1 MKKIIILTI
10 LCLCVNQNTF
20 SQSPPVLMDGFPIVL
35 DSVDFCY
42 TTGSSAIVANF
53 GIEEE
58 KRIFIGVNLIL
69 QTGKIFL
76 IDSKGKILPN
86 FPKTV
91 NCIVS
96 YIETAAGDVNGDGY
110 IDLVVRADSLYVF
123 DYNGNYLPGFPVYIP
138 NSAVNPGNIL
148 SIYDLDGD
156 GKLEIITVKQNII
169 YVLNHDGTF
178 RSGWPR
184 IIDFGERTFISTFA
198 IGDLNNDN
206 IPEMIF
212 PSSIAPSWDSNKIF
226 ILSPDGNDLNFSPI
240 NSDSNYF
247 FEFFDNPVIYKDNG
261 KSKFAILS
269 NNSPNGMPNT
279 YKSRF
284 TIYNN
289 EGEIEERSYQNPLFR
304 NESLTAGN
312 YNNSDYFFIF
322 GNSFFQVF
330 GYTDNGSLMPGF
342 PIFSPVLQY
351 RSTSIGKLTDKF
363 CFVSFPGNQ
372 DTVGGM
378 GLRGYLSFWNT
389 DAQEL
394 SWSPLRPKGLPAS
407 APTFCDLNNDGQADM
422 LLTSNG
428 FINGGDGCGLYAW
441 TFPGVSYN
449 TENFPWPMY
458 GHDRYRT
465 FQHGFI
471 PPDEP
476 VGIQPYST
484 EVPDR
489 FSLSQNY
496 PNPFNPSTVINY
508 ELRVTGFAKLIVYDV
523 LGHNVATLVN
533 EKQNAGSYRISFEG
547 RNLSS
552 GVYFYKLDAGEFS
565 ETKRMILLK

>member
-1 MKKIIILTI
+1 
-10 LCLCVNQNTF
+10 
-20 SQSPPVLMDGFPIVL
+20 
-35 DSVDFCY
+35 
-42 TTGSSAIVANF
+42 
-53 GIEEE
+53 
-58 KRIFIGVNLIL
+58 
-69 QTGKIFL
+69 
-76 IDSKGKILPN
+76 
-86 FPKTV
+86 
-91 NCIVS
+91 
-96 YIETAAGDVNGDGY
+96 
-110 IDLVVRADSLYVF
+110 VF

-261 KSKFAILS
+261 KSKIAIVS

>member
-35 DSVDFCY
+35 DSVDYCY
-42 TTGSSAIVANF
+42 NTGSSSIVANF
-53 GIEEE
+53 GSGEE
-58 KRIFIGVNLIL
+58 KRIFIGVNVIL

-91 NCIVS
+91 NCLVS

-123 DYNGNYLPGFPVYIP
+123 DYNGNYLPGFPAYVP
-138 NSAVNPGNIL
+138 NSAVTPGNIL

-156 GKLEIITVKQNII
+156 DKLEIITVKQNII
-169 YVLNHDGTF
+169 YVLNHDGTY
-178 RSGWPR
+178 RNGWPR
-184 IIDFGERTFISTFA
+184 IIDFGERTFISKFA

-212 PSSIAPSWDSNKIF
+212 PSTIAPSRDSNKIF
-226 ILSPDGNDLNFSPI
+226 ILSPDGKDLSFSPI

-247 FEFFDNPVIYKDNG
+247 FESFDNPVLYKDNG
-261 KSKFAILS
+261 KSKIAIVS

-279 YKSRF
+279 FKSRF

-289 EGEIEERSYQNPLFR
+289 EGEIDVRSNLNAYYN

-363 CFVSFPGNQ
+363 CLVSFPGNQ

-407 APTFCDLNNDGQADM
+407 APTFCDLNNDGQADI

-428 FINGGDGCGLYAW
+428 YINGGDGCGLYAW

-476 VGIQPYST
+476 VGIQPLNSN
-484 EVPDR
+484 VPSS
-489 FSLSQNY
+489 FNIYQNF
-496 PNPFNPSTVINY
+496 PNPFNPTTSIKFDIAMSGNVKLVVFDMLGKEIST
-508 ELRVTGFAKLIVYDV
+508 LI
-523 LGHNVATLVN
+523 N
-533 EKQNAGSYRISFEG
+533 EKLNIGTYQVSFEG
-547 RNLSS
+547 SSLSS
-552 GVYFYKLDAGEFS
+552 GIYFYQLQGENYFK
-565 ETKRMILLK
+565 TMKMILIK

>member
-1 MKKIIILTI
+1 MKKIIIIAI
-10 LCLCVNQNTF
+10 LCLNIIKITY
-20 SQSPPVLMDGFPIVL
+20 SQSPPVLMEGFPILL
-35 DSVDFCY
+35 DSVDYCY

-53 GIEEE
+53 GKGDE
-58 KRIFIGVNLIL
+58 KRIFIGVDVFSVI
-69 QTGKIFL
+69 GKIFL
-76 IDSKGKILPN
+76 IDSKGITLPS

-91 NCIVS
+91 NCFVN
-96 YIETAAGDVNGDGY
+96 YIETAAGDINGDGT
-110 IDLVVRADSLYVF
+110 IDLVVRADSLHVF
-123 DYNGNYLPGFPVYIP
+123 DYKGYYLPGFPAYVP
-138 NSAVNPGNIL
+138 NSALALSNIL
-148 SIYDLDGD
+148 SIYDLDSD

-169 YVLNHDGTF
+169 YVFNHDGTV
-178 RSGWPR
+178 RNGWPK
-184 IIDFGERTFISTFA
+184 IIDIGERTFISTFA
-198 IGDLNNDN
+198 IGNLNNDN

-212 PSSIAPSWDSNKIF
+212 PSSKAPSLDSNMIF
-226 ILSPDGNDLNFSPI
+226 IFTPDGIELNFSPI
-240 NSDSNYF
+240 VSDSNYY
-247 FEFFDNPVIYKDNG
+247 FDIFNNPVIYKD
-261 KSKFAILS
+261 KDEPKFAIVS
-269 NNSPNGMPNT
+269 NYSLNGMINT

-284 TIYNN
+284 TIYNSAGKLEAQSN
-289 EGEIEERSYQNPLFR
+289 RDAIDY
-304 NESLTAGN
+304 NESLTVGN
-312 YNNSDYFFIF
+312 FNNSDYFFLF
-322 GNSFFQVF
+322 GNRFYQIFANNN
-330 GYTDNGSLMPGF
+330 NGSLMPGF
-342 PIFSPVLQY
+342 PIISPIVQY
-351 RSTSIGKLTDKF
+351 RSSSIGKLTDKF

-476 VGIQPYST
+476 VGIQPIST
-484 EVPDR
+484 AVPDR

-496 PNPFNPSTVINY
+496 PNPFNP
-508 ELRVTGFAKLIVYDV
+508 VTTIKFEIKATSDVRLIIFDA
-523 LGHNVATLVN
+523 LGRQLESLVN
-533 EKQNAGSYRISFEG
+533 QRLTTGTYSLTFDGSSY
-547 RNLSS
+547 SS
-552 GVYFYKLDAGEFS
+552 GVYFYKLDAGEYS